1 MKNTEKM
8 VESLIGGVLFGF
20 TAGIGFILATRV
32 MTKKVVIESRDKSSA
47 PAPAPAPSSNGQ
59 NGNGS
64 SGFSGYTGETRNIAP
79 KNNTWSKGGHFDFTT
94 GRYV

>member
-32 MTKKVVIESRDKSSA
+32 MTKKVVIESRDKS
-47 PAPAPAPSSNGQ
+47 APAPAPSSNGQ

-64 SGFSGYTGETRNIAP
+64 SGFSGYTGVARNKAP